1 MPELGEATFT
11 VRADTREAVRDLKS
25 LEFQARKTARALAE
39 LAELQERCASLGI
52 RFEHISIDDNKEDTV
67 Q

>member
-1 MPELGEATFT
+1 MPELGEAHFV
-11 VRADTREAVRDLKS
+11 VRAETRQAVKDLKS

-39 LAELQERCASLGI
+39 LAELQERCAALGI
-52 RFEHISIDDNKEDTV
+52 RFEQPHINEQEDIG